1 MSTFSYDSIP
11 FGVKASNL
19 PAVANFS
26 STLDDSYILIIANN
40 CNTPVYNN
48 PNSYDLVYN
57 SFDNAALFGANKIS
71 DTNGTKQHEAYIAIK
86 SQDTIKKIAQFNE
99 TNATVNA
106 NIIPLENSTYNLGS
120 SALKWKDIYATN
132 LYGDGS
138 HLTNVFTDASFD
150 TRIATKTLDD
160 LKDGSKNRFVIDNNY
175 KGNFNVEGTL
185 SACNLVIEGDTTVLN
200 TSLYQ
205 TEKMEITNDASGP
218 ALKITQNTNTGDVLQ
233 VYTNDTIA
241 LSVIHGGSV
250 GIKTDS
256 PEYDLDVNG
265 SARAQSFLGD
275 GANITN
281 INLQD
286 KTTAH
291 LAEDPDGTNLYFT
304 HMRTGLIAEASNIH
318 TSNYIK
324 AVDNSF
330 GDKFDTRLLTKTLD
344 DIRNGTTHKFITN
357 DIYTGSLKVTQ
368 SLTVNDLEVTNS
380 FVFNKIVEQTV
391 SSASRTAIYNE
402 SIGPAL
408 KITQNDRAAEN
419 NKTAYNV
426 LEAYTGEGIALSI
439 IQNGYV
445 GINKLTPAYNL
456 DVDGTARATN
466 FKGEGSMI
474 TNINLVGKSTR
485 YLLEDPD
492 GSNLYFTHLRA
503 AAVVDTSNIDTCN
516 FVTSTSNQV
525 SRNLNLNSTNS
536 SNYTDYTSNLI
547 TLHIQ
552 DTSNLLTL
560 HIKNTCNYVDFTSN
574 LLALH
579 IQHTSN
585 YVDYTSNLLALYVHD
600 TSNLVSL
607 HIKNTCNYVD
617 FTSNLLALHIH
628 DTCNYVD
635 YTSNIITLYMQDTS
649 NLITLHIINRNIDTS
664 NYVDYTSNLI
674 ALDIRSTCNIVSS
687 HIQDTCN
694 YVDYTSNLTTL
705 HIYDASTNVSNF
717 TRLTCNIILDKVSR
731 NDYDTC
737 NFIKDTSNKLVE
749 QLHIV
754 NTFIDN
760 ISTDDVD
767 EGDNLYYTDQRFDTR
782 LLSKTLDTIH
792 QGTSNKFILNNN
804 YRGNLNVEGTLS
816 ACNLVIEGDTT
827 VLNTTLYATERVE
840 ILNKSNGPAF
850 KVTQT
855 LTGAEDIFQV
865 YKNTAA
871 IFKIN
876 ADGYVGINKADP
888 IYALDVLGS
897 INATNIIADG
907 EKISN
912 VNLADK
918 SSRFL
923 LEDPDGSNLYYTPQ
937 RVGII
942 ATASNIHTSNYVR
955 TSSNAL
961 ADMINLL
968 NINQSNYV
976 RATCNI
982 ISREVNRTYAQSLE
996 YTKTT
1001 TDRLSANMTA
1011 NDNFLSTFISNTSNL
1026 LASHTNRLNA
1036 NMSNYVLISSNQIS
1050 RRLTDTSN
1058 TITDYMMNY
1067 VAVELKNTSNQI
1079 SNKLTNT
1086 SNTITDYMV
1095 NYIGVKLIQTSNEL
1109 MNRLNVTTSDDIPE
1123 GQHNKYIID
1132 NVYNNDLYVSGRL
1145 TVDGTTTTLNT
1156 TTYQTERLEIV
1167 SSSQGPALKVQQYGI
1182 HDILSL
1188 YDDDTLVF
1196 KVSNGGNLKLTGSIN
1211 NTSSNEI
1218 EYVRGVKAPIQKQI
1232 NNLTNELIDISD
1244 TFYNSISDTH
1254 YQLSNQI
1261 SLTSNNLVI
1270 STKLTSNDLTNK
1282 ISDLYSYINTTA
1294 DDFNRSIFNVTN
1306 PISTDLQNTTIQLEE
1321 LSNEIKTTSN
1331 MLHHFVSDTSNIFFN
1346 DLLLTSN
1353 IIYTLHNE
1361 TDKNIRDTSNDL
1373 QTSLSNTSSELY
1385 DFVLQ
1390 TSDLLAYEIIDT
1402 SNELSSL
1409 LYNTSN
1415 TITAALYTSSNDLIA
1430 NTENMTKALDNK
1442 LIHTSNQITEDR
1454 IYSINIVT
1462 DLLIHTSNVLYDDI
1476 LSTSNELIDS
1486 LGDLNTF
1493 VIDTS
1498 NTLHD
1503 FTKSTS
1509 NDLRHQIIQISY
1521 ENSISSN
1528 DLISFMHDTSNHLMQ
1543 SILTTSN
1550 DLIMTADVI
1559 VDIIEYTSNELY
1571 HDFVNI
1577 VSASSNVL
1585 IAKINEDRVFSEVL
1599 YDRLIANSNEL
1610 FVLVEHTSNELVDM
1624 IHLNSQYT
1632 LDVDASLHDTSNIL
1646 SQSIADITNIIDV
1659 KLDYLESFIADTCN
1673 ILQIQIHDTS
1683 NDIQRQL
1690 DIIMNVDYALSD
1702 DITNVSNMLIATSN
1716 VLYNMIFTTSNQ
1728 LYTDLYGNVNMD
1740 TMSFSNYVDSVS
1752 TRITNLTSDDLREGT
1767 KNRYIVDDK
1776 YERDIV
1782 FTETATATTLVT
1794 KSLIDFGGIDIRND
1808 MYYTPSLM
1816 IKHGND
1822 ADVLNISVGNVPKLV
1837 MRNNGFV
1844 GFHTDF
1850 PEYDVDVAG
1859 VLNATRLSGDGGLL
1873 QNVNLSDKNTDDII
1887 EGTCNLYFREGRLDE
1902 MIMSKSIDM
1911 FQPGSNMSIIRNGVY
1926 YGSLLIAGQLTVN
1939 SLKILDIN
1947 APYISSNAS
1956 NFGNG
1961 IFEEGSELYEGSKAS
1976 LALVSNLDYDI
1987 KYVSNMLLDTI
1998 DNLNNITITSLDQV
2012 GNGTSNKYIVNNWYD
2027 NALNINGRMQ
2037 AQYVGG
2043 DGMFLTN
2050 VNLLDKTTDH
2060 LAEGYNKWYYTQDRF
2075 VDSIQSINADYL
2087 NNGTCNQFI
2096 VNGVYEG
2103 DLIITGDLTVSRVQI
2118 LDIFANV
2125 LNSNY
2130 ETNYYQSSNSYVQS
2144 LASFIR
2150 NVNQSLVNEMKNYDR
2165 KLNSIMTCNMDE
2177 TILGMIAND
2186 SNLLLRRFGETIDY
2200 VNQNVSNLNDEI
2212 YENMSNLIVY
2222 VNENVSRV
2230 DYYYTIDESSKR
2242 LLADIVNSSNRSIYE
2257 KINSLNT
2264 NDVKEG
2270 NNLYFTP
2277 KRTGAICYAS
2287 NLHVSNYVDLHIH
2300 ELNRKLD
2307 DSNITS
2313 INSIKYNVDLLNDII
2328 EYCNI
2333 DSSNYVDL
2341 NTNKLENRI
2350 SYLTLDEI
2358 GMGCNNSYIRNNVY
2372 DGYLIVTGGIIT
2384 NNIVISDLDEAYLM
2398 LSSNIKDM
2406 LASRTFKSSSNT
2418 YLQYLINKVNEQ
2430 SEITEDNYNNIIKL
2444 TSNFDITIE
2453 LLKNIDT
2460 NASSSVNSNT
2470 FNILASNIAVAT
2482 DRIYALEEKTLLV
2495 NNNTYDVLN
2504 SNIAVATY
2512 RIHELEET
2520 VLLINSNT
2528 YNVLNSKISDLDGRS
2543 VTSNTRLNIHE
2554 YNIFHNSNEIQKLR
2568 YELYHAKDRINQLE
2582 NVNSMQTYQINTLN
2596 NNMTNVLSKLAI
2608 IERLNIVSEQINVAN
2623 TESITSNISETINT
2637 VEIIASSLTSLIEIP
2652 NIPNTGIVLI
2662 DNPTNDLGILQTNIE
2677 NILEQVITYEKE
2689 VFSLFEFPPM
2699 QIDIPDM
2706 QIPVNYY
2713 TENEEQN
2720 NRLYSITSNAQL
2732 IQNKIQTMK
2741 AYFDA
2746 LFVFAYT
2753 I

>member
-1 MSTFSYDSIP
+1 MSTFFYDSIP
-11 FGVKASNL
+11 FGVKASNI

-26 STLDDSYILIIANN
+26 STLDDSYIFIIANN

-48 PNSYDLVYN
+48 PSSYDIVYN
-57 SFDNAALFGANKIS
+57 SFDNAALFGANRIS
-71 DTNGTKQHEAYIAIK
+71 DTNGTTQHEAYIAVK
-86 SQDTIKKIAQFNE
+86 SQDTIKKIAQFNK

-106 NIIPLENSTYNLGS
+106 NIIPFENSAYDLGT
-120 SALKWKDIYATN
+120 AAIKWKNIYATK

-138 HLTNVFTDASFD
+138 HLTNVFTNESFD
-150 TRIATKTLDD
+150 TRIASKTLDD

-205 TEKMEITNDASGP
+205 SEKMEITNDALGP

-241 LSVIHGGSV
+241 LSVIHGGNV

-265 SARAQSFLGD
+265 TTRAQSFLGD

-291 LAEDPDGTNLYFT
+291 LTEDPGGTNLYFT

-324 AVDNSF
+324 SVDNAF
-330 GDKFDTRLLTKTLD
+330 GDKFDSRLLTKTLD
-344 DIRNGTTHKFITN
+344 DINNGTTNKFITN
-357 DIYTGSLKVTQ
+357 DVYTGSMQITQ
-368 SLTVNDLEVTNS
+368 LLTVTDLNVTNS
-380 FVFNKIVEQTV
+380 FVFDKIVEQTV
-391 SSASRTAIYNE
+391 SSATRTEIYNE
-402 SIGPAL
+402 SVGPAL
-408 KITQNDRAAEN
+408 KITQNDRAGVN
-419 NKTAYNV
+419 NKTAYSV
-426 LEAYTGEGIALSI
+426 LEAYSATDIALSI
-439 IQNGYV
+439 INTGYV
-445 GINKLTPAYNL
+445 GINKLAPAYNL
-456 DVDGTARATN
+456 DVNGTARATN
-466 FKGEGSMI
+466 FKGDGSMI

-516 FVTSTSNQV
+516 FVRTTSNQV
-525 SRNLNLNSTNS
+525 SRNLNLNSINS

-552 DTSNLLTL
+552 GTSNLLTL

-574 LLALH
+574 LLVLH
-579 IQHTSN
+579 IQDTSN

-617 FTSNLLALHIH
+617 FTSNLLALHIQ

-635 YTSNIITLYMQDTS
+635 YTSNLITLHMQDTS
-649 NLITLHIINRNIDTS
+649 NIITLYIINRNIDTS

-674 ALDIRSTCNIVSS
+674 SLDIRSTCNIVSS
-687 HIQDTCN
+687 HIKDTSN
-694 YVDYTSNLTTL
+694 YVDYTSNLTAL
-705 HIYDASTNVSNF
+705 HIYDAGTNASNF
-717 TRLTCNIILDKVSR
+717 TRLTCNIILDRVSH
-731 NDYDTC
+731 NDYDTS
-737 NFIKDTSNKLVE
+737 NFIRDTSNQLVN
-749 QLHIV
+749 QLGIV

-760 ISTDDVD
+760 LSTDDVE
-767 EGDNLYYTDQRFDTR
+767 EGNNLYYTDQRFDTR

-804 YRGNLNVEGTLS
+804 YKGNLNIEGTLS

-840 ILNKSNGPAF
+840 ILNKSSGPAF

-876 ADGYVGINKADP
+876 TDGYVGINKANP
-888 IYALDVLGS
+888 IYTLDVLGS

-923 LEDPDGSNLYYTPQ
+923 LEDPDGSNLYYTPL

-942 ATASNIHTSNYVR
+942 AAASNIHTSNYVR

-961 ADMINLL
+961 ANMINLL

-982 ISREVNRTYAQSLE
+982 ISREVNRIYTRSIE

-1001 TDRLSANMTA
+1001 TDTLSANMTKS
-1011 NDNFLSTFISNTSNL
+1011 DDFLSTFISNTSNL
-1026 LASHTNRLNA
+1026 LATHTNRLNVDT
-1036 NMSNYVLISSNQIS
+1036 SNYVLLTSNQIS
-1050 RRLTDTSN
+1050 RRLTNTSN

-1079 SNKLTNT
+1079 SNRLTHT

-1109 MNRLNVTTSDDIPE
+1109 MNRLNVTTTDDIPQ
-1123 GQHNKYIID
+1123 GKHNKYIID

-1188 YDDDTLVF
+1188 YDDDNLVF
-1196 KVSNGGNLKLTGSIN
+1196 KVSNGGNVQLAGSLN

-1244 TFYNSISDTH
+1244 TVYNNISDTR
-1254 YQLSNQI
+1254 NQI
-1261 SLTSNNLVI
+1261 NNYVLLTSNNLEI
-1270 STKLTSNDLTNK
+1270 SIKSTSND
-1282 ISDLYSYINTTA
+1282 
-1294 DDFNRSIFNVTN
+1294 FNHSLHNVSKLIT
-1306 PISTDLQNTTIQLEE
+1306 TDLQNRTEQLEE
-1321 LSNEIKTTSN
+1321 LLRISSNEIITASN
-1331 MLHHFVSDTSNIFFN
+1331 MLYHFVSDTSNTLYN

-1353 IIYTLHNE
+1353 IIYTLHGE
-1361 TDKNIRDTSNDL
+1361 TKKNIHNTSNDL
-1373 QTSLSNTSSELY
+1373 QTSLSSTSSELY
-1385 DFVLQ
+1385 DFVFQ

-1409 LYNTSN
+1409 LYDTSN
-1415 TITAALYTSSNDLIA
+1415 TIATAMYTSSNELTVFIH
-1430 NTENMTKALDNK
+1430 NMAKEHYNHLTQTSNNLLSYIDT
-1442 LIHTSNQITEDR
+1442 TSNQLTIDR
-1454 IYSINIVT
+1454 LQSFELAYSLVLN
-1462 DLLIHTSNVLYDDI
+1462 TSNVLYDDI
-1476 LSTSNELIDS
+1476 RITSNELIDCLSNLSS
-1486 LGDLNTF
+1486 LNEL
-1493 VIDTS
+1493 VAYTS
-1498 NTLHD
+1498 NNLYD
-1503 FTKSTS
+1503 YVKNELYATS
-1509 NDLRHQIIQISY
+1509 NELIGQLMQLSY
-1521 ENSISSN
+1521 EGTISCN
-1528 DLISFMHDTSNHLMQ
+1528 ILISFIHDTSNNLTQ
-1543 SILTTSN
+1543 SILATSN

-1571 HDFVNI
+1571 HDFANI
-1577 VSASSNVL
+1577 ISNSSNVL
-1585 IAKINEDRVFSEVL
+1585 VARIHDDRVFSEII
-1599 YDRLIANSNEL
+1599 YNRLITNSNEL
-1610 FVLVEHTSNELVDM
+1610 FVLVDRTSNELADM
-1624 IHLNSQYT
+1624 IHSNSQYI
-1632 LDVDASLHDTSNIL
+1632 LDVDARLHDASNIL
-1646 SQSIADITNIIDV
+1646 SQSIVDIKDIIDV

-1673 ILQIQIHDTS
+1673 ILHLQISDTS

-1702 DITNVSNMLIATSN
+1702 DITNVSNIVIASSN
-1716 VLYNMIFTTSNQ
+1716 VLYNMILATSNQ
-1728 LYTDLYGNVNMD
+1728 LYTDLYGNVNLD

-1752 TRITNLTSDDLREGT
+1752 TRITNLTSDDVSEGD

-1808 MYYTPSLM
+1808 LYYTPSLM
-1816 IKHGND
+1816 IKHNND

-1844 GFHTDF
+1844 GFNTDF
-1850 PEYDVDVAG
+1850 PEYDVDVVG
-1859 VLNATRLSGDGGLL
+1859 VLNATRFSGDGGLL

-1887 EGTCNLYFREGRLDE
+1887 EGTCNLYFREERLNE

-1911 FQPGSNMSIIRNGVY
+1911 FQSGSNMSIIRNGVY

-1939 SLKILDIN
+1939 SLRILDIN
-1947 APYISSNAS
+1947 ASYISSNAS
-1956 NFGNG
+1956 NFGDG
-1961 IFEEGSELYEGSKAS
+1961 IFEESSDLYGGSKAS
-1976 LALVSNLDYDI
+1976 LALISNLDYDI
-1987 KYVSNMLLDTI
+1987 KYVSNILLDTI

-2027 NALNINGRMQ
+2027 NALNVNGRMQ

-2060 LAEGYNKWYYTQDRF
+2060 VAEGYNKWYYTQDRF

-2150 NVNQSLVNEMKNYDR
+2150 NVNQNLVNEMKNYDR

-2230 DYYYTIDESSKR
+2230 DYYYTIDETSKR

-2264 NDVKEG
+2264 NDIKEG
-2270 NNLYFTP
+2270 NNLYFTH
-2277 KRTGAICYAS
+2277 KRAGSICYAS

-2313 INSIKYNVDLLNDII
+2313 INSIKYNMELLNDII

-2333 DSSNYVDL
+2333 DTSNYVDL

-2384 NNIVISDLDEAYLM
+2384 NNVVISDLDEAYLM
-2398 LSSNIKDM
+2398 LSSNVKDM
-2406 LASRTFKSSSNT
+2406 LASTPFKSSSNT
-2418 YLQYLINKVNEQ
+2418 YLQYLINKVNVQ
-2430 SEITEDNYNNIIKL
+2430 SEITEDNYNNIINL
-2444 TSNFDITIE
+2444 TSNFDLTIE

-2460 NASSSVNSNT
+2460 TALSVNSNA
-2470 FNILASNIAVAT
+2470 FDILASNIGVAK
-2482 DRIYALEEKTLLV
+2482 DRIHELEEKTLLV
-2495 NNNTYDVLN
+2495 NNNTY
-2504 SNIAVATY
+2504 
-2512 RIHELEET
+2512 
-2520 VLLINSNT
+2520 
-2528 YNVLNSKISDLDGRS
+2528 NVLNSKISDLEVLS
-2543 VTSNTRLNIHE
+2543 VSSNMRLNIHE
-2554 YNIFHNSNEIQKLR
+2554 YDIFHNSNEIEKLR

-2582 NVNSMQTYQINTLN
+2582 NVNSMQTYKINTLN

-2623 TESITSNISETINT
+2623 TESITSNISETVNT
-2637 VEIIASSLTSLIEIP
+2637 VETIASSLTSLIEIP
-2652 NIPNTGIVLI
+2652 NIPDAGIVLI

-2677 NILEQVITYEKE
+2677 NILEKVITYEKE
-2689 VFSLFEFPPM
+2689 VYTLFEFPPM
-2699 QIDIPDM
+2699 QIDVPDM
-2706 QIPVNYY
+2706 GIPVNYY
-2713 TENEEQN
+2713 TENEDQN

-2732 IQNKIQTMK
+2732 IQIKIQTMK

-2746 LFVFAYT
+2746 LFVFADT